1 MQNDDLISRKSLLYK
16 MDGMKKY
23 QSNFEDAVEM
33 VVNEPAAEQTLCANW
48 INRESIK
55 GQVYCSKCGT
65 IEKLTDSSYKSL
77 FCPGCGMRMI

>member
-1 MQNDDLISRKSLLYK
+1 MQNDDLISRKSLLSK
-16 MDGMKKY
+16 MDGMSKY

-33 VVNEPAAEQTLCANW
+33 VVNEPAEQMLCANW
-48 INRESIK
+48 INRESVK

-65 IEKLTDSSYKSL
+65 IEKVIDSNYKSP